1 MWPNTQVPGHHV
13 QVDVTFL
20 TLNTERGKAI
30 RRFQYTAI
38 DDATRIRALK
48 IYTRHTQ
55 KNAINFIDY
64 VIEKFPFRI
73 NMDELCRGNRT
84 CPGFGKAPSWI
95 LVSAAMQ
102 LPPDDKSGMKRSPVG
117 SSSPNSTVRA
127 VSAGL
132 VFESNIGSARLA
144 AQGAADRTLGGG
156 GDRAGRQ
163 HRQDDR

>member
-102 LPPDDKSGMKRSPVG
+102 LPPDDKSAVLPSRRIACCAMVFSL
-117 SSSPNSTVRA
+117 NSGNC
-127 VSAGL
+127 SK
-132 VFESNIGSARLA
+132 
-144 AQGAADRTLGGG
+144 
-156 GDRAGRQ
+156 
-163 HRQDDR
+163 